1 LVSSPFFRFTSLV
14 RIQDEPGVFVSRSGG
29 NLMDVRRSLVCL
41 LIAIFAVSLV
51 PATARAADRE
61 PAVILASRDTAPA
74 AAIDFQAAVRDAV
87 ATLETPAIAPAQP
100 TAVAA
105 TSAARTAVRRRQGTT
120 GMIIG
125 LVSTLVGVA
134 VTVYMVKEMKKNN
147 DDNVD

>member
-1 LVSSPFFRFTSLV
+1 
-14 RIQDEPGVFVSRSGG
+14 
-29 NLMDVRRSLVCL
+29 MDVRRSLVCL
-41 LIAIFAVSLV
+41 LLAIFAVSLV

-61 PAVILASRDTAPA
+61 AAVILASRSGAPA

-87 ATLETPAIAPAQP
+87 ATLEAPATTPAQP

-105 TSAARTAVRRRQGTT
+105 TSATRTAVRRRQGTT